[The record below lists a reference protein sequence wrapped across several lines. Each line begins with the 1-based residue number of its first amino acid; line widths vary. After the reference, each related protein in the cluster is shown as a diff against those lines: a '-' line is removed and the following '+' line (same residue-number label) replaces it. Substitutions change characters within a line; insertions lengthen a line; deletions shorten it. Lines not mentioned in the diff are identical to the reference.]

1 MSLHAHLHPDAQRK
15 LDAQQRSARNMSI
28 VIAILTTT
36 LLALVLGFFAMKV
49 YLPDPDQEFYVN
61 YKDGEE
67 DLPPPPT
74 VPTFIRPTPAVAGA
88 PNPVIAA
95 LTQSTLA
102 IPVPDITIPQ
112 ESVAYGQGD
121 TDGIGD
127 GKLFG
132 DGTDG
137 RPDRR
142 YIPPKQRCS
151 KADRMRRLKETGGD
165 PAVDEAVVNTLCW
178 LKKSQ
183 NKNGSW
189 GSSHK
194 VGMTGLALL
203 AYLGH
208 CETPVSVE
216 FGGSCTDGI
225 VYLLDLGMKNNGRL
239 ATDLGSRHW
248 PYEHALA
255 TYALAEALS
264 FSRFHGYDIPNH
276 DKIVQQAGQF
286 IIDNQHPSGGWDYA
300 YDESGKRGG
309 DLSITGWQ
317 LQALKACSLTG
328 LDFRNMRACTRR
340 AMEYTEARQ
349 ASNGGFGYTG
359 TSPAGINVHSLTGVG
374 VLALQIWDRASSR
387 AARSGIRYIS
397 RGTPFNYNTADSDL
411 YAHYYSSQAL
421 LRHGGRDWDTYNAT
435 FGKQLLE
442 SQQPD
447 GSFRRPGGAGKP
459 NAVGAH
465 YAQDNAEG
473 LLYRNC
479 LCALMLEVYYRYL
492 PGTGK

>member
-1 MSLHAHLHPDAQRK
+1 MSLHARLHPDAQRK
-15 LDAQQRSARNMSI
+15 LDSQQRSARNMSI
-28 VIAILTTT
+28 LIAILGTT
-36 LLALVLGFFAMKV
+36 LLALVLGFFAMKAYV
-49 YLPDPDQEFYVN
+49 EEHTREFYVTHKM
-61 YKDGEE
+61 KDN
-67 DLPPPPT
+67 DITPPPT
-74 VPTFIRPTPAVAGA
+74 VRTSVRPTPSAAGA
-88 PNPVIAA
+88 RNPVIAA
-95 LTQSTLA
+95 LAQHTLA
-102 IPVPDITIPQ
+102 IPVPDLVIPT
-112 ESVAYGQGD
+112 ETDAFGSGD
-121 TDGIGD
+121 TEGIGD
-127 GKLFG
+127 GDLFG
-132 DGTDG
+132 DGPDG

-142 YIPPKQRCS
+142 YVPPTQRCS
-151 KADRMRRLKETGGD
+151 KADRLRRLKETGGH
-165 PAVDEAVVNTLCW
+165 PGVDEAVVRTLRW
-178 LKKSQ
+178 LKKNQ
-183 NKNGSW
+183 HQDGSW
-189 GSSHK
+189 GDHHK

-208 CETPVSVE
+208 CETPVSQE
-216 FGGSCTDGI
+216 FGASCTDGI
-225 VYLLDLGMKNNGRL
+225 VYLLNLGMKNNGRL
-239 ATDLGSRHW
+239 ATDLGSKHW

-264 FSRFHGYDIPNH
+264 FSRFHGYNIPNH
-276 DKIVQQAGQF
+276 DTVVREAGQF
-286 IIDNQHPSGGWDYA
+286 IIDNQHPSGGWDYS

-328 LDFRNMRACTRR
+328 LDFRNIRACTRR

-387 AARSGIRYIS
+387 AARSGVRYIS
-397 RGTPFNYNTADSDL
+397 HETPFNYDTADSDL

-421 LRHGGRDWDTYNAT
+421 LRHGGKDWDAYNAT

-442 SQQPD
+442 AQNPD
-447 GSFRRPGGAGKP
+447 GSFKRPGGAGKP